1 MLSSLLIP
9 SSCFWN
15 FSLYYGLKN
24 AACYDRSLL
33 HHECFTSHP
42 LRMTR
47 CEPSKSEAKWKT
59 KTTPSSSFSSLWCLI
74 AGSNQTIVLLI
85 DGIFS
90 WSHSVCDLLV
100 LKAQDLLRI
109 LLEFYSSC
117 YMTGSLTET
126 AQLPQY
132 HWDGVKTITSPRA
145 VFLVNMNIHD
155 IAWLFFRT
163 SSQLHGF
170 HEKPGPVKS
179 DICATRSTICVHQ
192 GPFFL
197 NAFDS

>member
-132 HWDGVKTITSPRA
+132 HWDGNVMGWRLSHLPEQFSWLTWIFMTLPGRSLGLAHSFMASMKNLGQSNLTSVLPEAPFAFTRA
-145 VFLVNMNIHD
+145 LSF
-155 IAWLFFRT
+155 
-163 SSQLHGF
+163 
-170 HEKPGPVKS
+170 
-179 DICATRSTICVHQ
+179 
-192 GPFFL
+192 
-197 NAFDS
+197 